1 MAKTL
6 LVSIGLAMAV
16 MAMLSPHVSAQTS
29 GCMTTIVSLSSCL
42 NYITGNSSTPSSS
55 CCSTLSSVVKNEPQC
70 LCVLLNGGASSLGV
84 TINTT
89 KALELPPA
97 CKVQTPPVSLC
108 KKNAIIFLPS
118 FWTKENWRR
127 SNFRIKMS
135 SLQNSLGA
143 PAAAPSASTETPSSG
158 STPSSTSSTPSVPS
172 ASTAGSKTTPST
184 TGESSD
190 SMSNKS
196 AVISIFFLAISA
208 FASLI

>member
-1 MAKTL
+1 MAKAL
-6 LVSIGLAMAV
+6 LVSIGLVVAV
-16 MAMLSPHVSAQTS
+16 MAMLSSHVSAQTS

-108 KKNAIIFLPS
+108 K
-118 FWTKENWRR
+118 T
-127 SNFRIKMS
+127 
-135 SLQNSLGA
+135 LGA
-143 PAAAPSASTETPSSG
+143 PAAAPSESTETPSTS